1 MTDPLFDEPAV
12 RRRMIDVTPGAG
24 WRRTARALAAASALV
39 IVLVI
44 VLPLLWL
51 LGGVLALGL
60 LGATAVMLGWS
71 FVRQWRRPRRGVGPG
86 DDTVDV
92 R

>member
-12 RRRMIDVTPGAG
+12 RHRTIDVTPGAG
-24 WRRTARALAAASALV
+24 WHRTARALAAAS
-39 IVLVI
+39 VLVI

-51 LGGVLALGL
+51 LGAVLALGL
-60 LGATAVMLGWS
+60 LGTTAVMLGWT

>member
-1 MTDPLFDEPAV
+1 MAPH
-12 RRRMIDVTPGAG
+12 
-24 WRRTARALAAASALV
+24 RTGALAAASVLV

-51 LGGVLALGL
+51 LWLLGAVLALGL
-60 LGATAVMLGWS
+60 LGATAVMLGWT